1 MWLIY
6 CCLAQLLTGMT
17 IAGVAE
23 SDGRPVLQR
32 KEFVTLHKWTELKL
46 TVPESYQQPSTLDAI
61 RFAQDKLLPVDVD
74 VEYGD
79 DGYHRTFLTIP
90 RLSNGV
96 LYSLTVVADSDNST
110 VLNPLLVPYPSYDW
124 HLSFGQNCSTITS
137 AIRTFID
144 DCWRLWVVDLGQIN
158 GIQYCAPQILAFD
171 LVTDQ
176 LIHRYIIPASQYT
189 PGVSIFT
196 ALAVDVD
203 ESAPNLEC
211 VNAMVYIADPWGYG
225 LIVYNMAQGQSWR
238 IQNTHMQPDQ
248 LLTQDKTGSSGIFTV
263 SISPRQH
270 NKEEALMLGGRCGVS
285 VSSARYHS
293 AGPGIFITRSF
304 PTNYVMW
311 TGGFI
316 LLLLALT
323 LQVIVCVKQRNSETV
338 YQWKQLVYGFPTEQ
352 DRQEAL
358 ANGNL
363 VPANGIPIDVAP
375 HQQSQ
380 KGSRVFIT
388 IPRFQTGIPYT
399 LATVS
404 DSNEANGPVLIP
416 YPNYTWHN
424 ANGEDCNK
432 ITSAFRVAITECNQ
446 MFVIDS
452 GVIGT
457 TQNCPP
463 QLLIFDLNTDTLAHR
478 YRFEGNMYVPV
489 ASLLITP
496 LVVVHDPPPKGRC
509 QRLHVYIADVTHHGL
524 VIYDSESNSAWRAE
538 NKFMY
543 PDPDYG
549 THTIARESFILMD
562 GMFALATDHRQLY
575 FHPLASNSE
584 YAVPLSVLNNRTNWD
599 GNMEAMQNE
608 FRMVG
613 KRSSECAAE
622 AMDSQRN
629 LYCVTFNPINAEFT
643 QQRSAEKVSW
653 VEMRGVE
660 ENTLLDSSICICAV
674 K

>member
-1 MWLIY
+1 
-6 CCLAQLLTGMT
+6 
-17 IAGVAE
+17 
-23 SDGRPVLQR
+23 
-32 KEFVTLHKWTELKL
+32 
-46 TVPESYQQPSTLDAI
+46 
-61 RFAQDKLLPVDVD
+61 
-74 VEYGD
+74 
-79 DGYHRTFLTIP
+79 
-90 RLSNGV
+90 
-96 LYSLTVVADSDNST
+96 
-110 VLNPLLVPYPSYDW
+110 
-124 HLSFGQNCSTITS
+124 
-137 AIRTFID
+137 
-144 DCWRLWVVDLGQIN
+144 
-158 GIQYCAPQILAFD
+158 
-171 LVTDQ
+171 
-176 LIHRYIIPASQYT
+176 
-189 PGVSIFT
+189 
-196 ALAVDVD
+196 
-203 ESAPNLEC
+203 
-211 VNAMVYIADPWGYG
+211 
-225 LIVYNMAQGQSWR
+225 
-238 IQNTHMQPDQ
+238 
-248 LLTQDKTGSSGIFTV
+248 
-263 SISPRQH
+263 
-270 NKEEALMLGGRCGVS
+270 
-285 VSSARYHS
+285 
-293 AGPGIFITRSF
+293 
-304 PTNYVMW
+304 MW

-629 LYCVTFNPINAEFT
+629 LYCVTFNPIKLIRWNPYNVKNEIEVPADPRLLEFVSGMKVYKNGSGKEELWMISNRYQKIAAGT
-643 QQRSAEKVSW
+643 LSDREINFRVVRRPLDDIQAQNIPTPNQDLSQRLIFS
-653 VEMRGVE
+653 
-660 ENTLLDSSICICAV
+660 
-674 K
+674 